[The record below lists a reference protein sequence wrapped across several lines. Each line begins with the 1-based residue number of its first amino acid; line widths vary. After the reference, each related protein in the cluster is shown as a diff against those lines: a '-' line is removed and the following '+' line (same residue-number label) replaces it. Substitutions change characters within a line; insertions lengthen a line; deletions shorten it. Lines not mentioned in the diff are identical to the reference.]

1 MSAANWIQVV
11 AFIAMCAISTPL
23 LGNYMYKVYRG
34 GKAPGDRVFLPVE
47 NAIYRMCGVDPE
59 GEQRW
64 NIYALSLLAF
74 SLAGVLLSYLFLRI
88 QGHLPF
94 NPDHMKGV
102 PPALSF
108 NTAISFLTNTN
119 WQAYGG
125 ESTMS
130 HLSQMF
136 ALVVQQFLS
145 AAVGMAVAVA
155 FVRALVRRRST
166 TMGSFWVDTVRST
179 TRILIPISFIFAFVF
194 MSQGVIQNFHASKT
208 VTTVASQTNP
218 TTSQVTQTQTIPGGP
233 VASQQPI
240 ELLGDNGGGFMNVNA
255 AHPYENPNPITN
267 ILLYWLCVA
276 IPFAFPWTFGKFVGS
291 MGQGMVVLASMVILF
306 LASILIV
313 APLEAAGNNKFPA
326 GVSQATTA
334 SHVGGNMEGKEMRIG
349 IGGSTLGAAS
359 ITATSAGANNS
370 AHESYTPLGG
380 SIPLIN
386 ILLGEVSPGG
396 AGSGLFGKLI
406 LALLSVFI
414 AGLMVGRTPEYL
426 GKKIQSVEMKLVVL
440 YLLIVP
446 MVVLVFAGIAIAMRT
461 PDHSL
466 FAAGP
471 YCQGYCAQHGLT
483 EMVYTYASAANNN
496 GSAFAGIS
504 ANTQWFNSSLGI
516 VMLAGRYLLIIP
528 VLAIGGSIGR
538 KQAVPETSGTFRT
551 DTPLFAGLLVVVTL
565 ILVGLIYFP
574 VMALGPIVEHL
585 AGHF

>member
-1 MSAANWIQVV
+1 MSGANWAEFVFLGVLI
-11 AFIAMCAISTPL
+11 AISTPL
-23 LGNYMYKVYRG
+23 LGNYMYKIYRG

-47 NAIYRMCGVDPE
+47 NAIYRICGIDPD

-102 PPALSF
+102 TPALSF

-119 WQAYGG
+119 WQAYAG

-145 AAVGMAVAVA
+145 AAGGMPVAVA
-155 FVRALVRRRST
+155 SIPARIRRRST
-166 TMGSFWVDTVRST
+166 TMGSFWVDVVRST
-179 TRILIPISFIFAFVF
+179 TRVLLPISFIFAFVF

-218 TTSQVTQTQTIPGGP
+218 STGQVTQTQTIPGGP

-240 ELLGDNGGGFMNVNA
+240 EVLGDNGGGFMNVNA
-255 AHPYENPNPITN
+255 AHPYENPNPISN
-267 ILLYWLCVA
+267 ELLYWLVVM
-276 IPFAFPWTFGKFVGS
+276 IPFAFPWTFGRMVGS
-291 MGQGMVVLASMVILF
+291 MGPGMVVLASMVILF

-313 APLEAAGNNKFPA
+313 APLEAGGNNKFPA

-334 SHVGGNMEGKEMRIG
+334 SHVGGNLEGKDTRIRIG
-349 IGGSTLGAAS
+349 GCTLGGGGL
-359 ITATSAGANNS
+359 TATSAGANNS

-380 SIPLIN
+380 SVPLVN

-396 AGSGLFGKLI
+396 AGAGLFGKLM

-426 GKKIQSVEMKLVVL
+426 GKKIQSKEMKLV
-440 YLLIVP
+440 
-446 MVVLVFAGIAIAMRT
+446 
-461 PDHSL
+461 
-466 FAAGP
+466 
-471 YCQGYCAQHGLT
+471 
-483 EMVYTYASAANNN
+483 
-496 GSAFAGIS
+496 
-504 ANTQWFNSSLGI
+504 
-516 VMLAGRYLLIIP
+516 
-528 VLAIGGSIGR
+528 
-538 KQAVPETSGTFRT
+538 
-551 DTPLFAGLLVVVTL
+551 
-565 ILVGLIYFP
+565 
-574 VMALGPIVEHL
+574 
-585 AGHF
+585 

>member
-1 MSAANWIQVV
+1 MSTANWLQLV
-11 AFIAMCAISTPL
+11 AFIALCVISTPL
-23 LGNYMYKVYRG
+23 LGNYMWKVYRG
-34 GKAPGDRVFLPVE
+34 GKAPGDRFFLPLE
-47 NAIYRMCGVDPE
+47 NAIYRACGIDPD

-64 NIYALSLLAF
+64 NLYALSLLAF
-74 SLAGVLLSYLFLRI
+74 SLAGVLLSYLFLRL

-102 PPALSF
+102 SPALSF

-119 WQAYGG
+119 WQSYGG

-155 FVRALVRRRST
+155 FIRALVRRRST

-179 TRILIPISFIFAFVF
+179 TRVLLPISFVFAFVF
-194 MSQGVIQNFHASKT
+194 MSQGVIQNFHAS
-208 VTTVASQTNP
+208 TTVNTVATQGVDATGKP
-218 TTSQVTQTQTIPGGP
+218 VQTQTIPGGP
-233 VASQQPI
+233 VASQDPI
-240 ELLGDNGGGFMNVNA
+240 EVLGDNGGGFMNVNA
-255 AHPYENPNPITN
+255 AHPYENPNPISN
-267 ILLYWLCVA
+267 VLLYWLVVM
-276 IPFAFPWTFGKFVGS
+276 IPFAFPWTFGRMVGS
-291 MGQGMVVLASMVILF
+291 MGQGMVVLASMVILY
-306 LASILIV
+306 LASLLV
-313 APLEAAGNNKFPA
+313 LAPLEANGNNKYPV
-326 GVSQATTA
+326 GVSQAATA
-334 SHVGGNMEGKEMRIG
+334 SHVGGNLEGKDVRIG
-349 IGGSTLGAAS
+349 VGGSTLGAAS

-380 SIPLIN
+380 SVPLVN
-386 ILLGEVSPGG
+386 MLLGEVSPGG
-396 AGSGLFGKLI
+396 AGAGLFGKLI

-426 GKKIQSVEMKLVVL
+426 GKKVQSVEMKLVVL

-446 MVVLVFAGIAIAMRT
+446 MFVLVFAGFAIAMKT
-461 PDHSL
+461 PVHSL
-466 FAAGP
+466 LSSGP
-471 YCQGYCAQHGLT
+471 HGLT
-483 EMVYTYASAANNN
+483 EMVYTYASATNNN

-528 VLAIGGSIGR
+528 VLAIGGSLGR
-538 KQAVPETSGTFRT
+538 KQIAPTTAGTFRT

-574 VMALGPIVEHL
+574 ILALGPLVEHL